1 MFQVQNETP
10 MPQKRTDR
18 NPQSHSLMI
27 EYKLPHERYRKK
39 GLIAAHL

>member
-10 MPQKRTDR
+10 IPQTDR

-27 EYKLPHERYRKK
+27 EYKLHHERYRKK

>member
-10 MPQKRTDR
+10 MPQKRTNS

-27 EYKLPHERYRKK
+27 ESKLKATEKK
-39 GLIAAHL
+39 D